1 MKGAR
6 KRASRPF
13 SRKSPTER
21 ATGVIST
28 STLFAKVP
36 FSLQQSS
43 NFHKLTSLAL
53 RVVLLVITRQWKFRK
68 WKFTAAELATQTTSS
83 VAGVRKAVRA
93 AEGLGILTVEN
104 ARSPSGGDVG
114 WNLSVPAA
122 LADEEVTDEEV
133 TDGGQGGDP
142 AGASLPYIER
152 DLQRD
157 PPNPPCGARG
167 ARTQRQTSR
176 TKVVEVDGVGVV
188 DLARFVDPKLR
199 LRDERKVE
207 AIRAAH
213 ARAAAEDQA
222 VDEAAAIRHAQQD
235 KLLAEP
241 MARCD
246 CLLAE
251 LREAIDSC
259 GLERD
264 VPARAAAED
273 ALRDG
278 ERVRQDSDLG
288 QTEEDDLDA
297 RDALLDW
304 CTRTAPLLVTLAE
317 SAGALRARKAMLA
330 PFLTEATELRDAFL
344 ARATAATE
352 AARAG
357 GNMRAPETRAVWSLQ
372 DQVKAA
378 VSSVHAAQD
387 AAQAQAA
394 VDALRASC
402 GELEAAVTCLREVAA
417 QAPPPRPGGRRG

>member
-1 MKGAR
+1 MKGSTELFAAIPVR
-6 KRASRPF
+6 MLR
-13 SRKSPTER
+13 SPTYR
-21 ATGVIST
+21 
-28 STLFAKVP
+28 
-36 FSLQQSS
+36 Q
-43 NFHKLTSLAL
+43 LTALDL
-53 RVVLLVITRQWKFRK
+53 RVVSAVIARQYGRGT
-68 WKFTAAELATQTTSS
+68 WKFTATQLAKEAQGS
-83 VAGVRKAVRA
+83 VPSVRRAVKKAQK
-93 AEGLGILTVEN
+93 LGILVVTTDRH
-104 ARSPSGGDVG
+104 RSGANLG
-114 WNLSVPAA
+114 WVLSVPDAVLRERA
-122 LADEEVTDEEV
+122 SFD
-133 TDGGQGGDP
+133 QGGDHL
-142 AGASLPYIER
+142 GAPLPYIEKQ
-152 DLQRD
+152 DQKD
-157 PPNPPCGARG
+157 PPNPPRTARG

-241 MARCD
+241 MARCERV
-246 CLLAE
+246 LAD

-259 GLERD
+259 GLEHD
-264 VPARAAAED
+264 VPARASAKD
-273 ALRDG
+273 ALGDG
-278 ERVRQDSDLG
+278 ERLRHLGDLG
-288 QTEEDDLDA
+288 LTEEDDLNA
-297 RDALLDW
+297 RHSLLDW

-330 PFLTEATELRDAFL
+330 PFLTEATELRDAVL
-344 ARATAATE
+344 VRATAATE

-357 GNMRAPETRAVWSLQ
+357 GNMRAPETRVVWSLQ
-372 DQVKAA
+372 DQVKAS

-394 VDALRASC
+394 FDTLRVAC
-402 GELEAAVTCLREVAA
+402 AELEAAVTRLHEVVA

>member
-1 MKGAR
+1 M
-6 KRASRPF
+6 
-13 SRKSPTER
+13 KSPTEW
-21 ATGVIST
+21 
-28 STLFAKVP
+28 FAAIPVRMLRSP
-36 FSLQQSS
+36 TYRQ
-43 NFHKLTSLAL
+43 LTALDL
-53 RVVLLVITRQWKFRK
+53 RVVSAVIVRQIGSGT
-68 WKFTAAELATQTTSS
+68 WKFTAAELAKEAQGS
-83 VAGVRKAVRA
+83 VPSVRRAVKKAQK
-93 AEGLGILTVEN
+93 LGILVVTTD
-104 ARSPSGGDVG
+104 RHRSGGNLG
-114 WNLSVPAA
+114 WVLSVPDAVLRERA
-122 LADEEVTDEEV
+122 SFD
-133 TDGGQGGDP
+133 QGGDHL
-142 AGASLPYIER
+142 GAPPPYIEKQ
-152 DLQRD
+152 DQKD

-207 AIRAAH
+207 AYREAH
-213 ARAAAEDQA
+213 ARAAADAQA
-222 VDEAAAIRHAQQD
+222 AAEADAIRHAQQA
-235 KLLAEP
+235 KLLTEP

-259 GLERD
+259 GHERD

-288 QTEEDDLDA
+288 LTEEDDLDA

-304 CTRTAPLLVTLAE
+304 CTRSAPLLVTLAE

-330 PFLTEATELRDAFL
+330 PFLTEATELRDAVL

-352 AARAG
+352 AACAE
-357 GNMRAPETRAVWSLQ
+357 GNPRAPETRVVWSLQ
-372 DQVKAA
+372 DQVKAS

-394 VDALRASC
+394 VDTFRAAC
-402 GELEAAVTCLREVAA
+402 AELEAAVTCLLEVAA
-417 QAPPPRPGGRRG
+417 QAPTPRPGGRRG